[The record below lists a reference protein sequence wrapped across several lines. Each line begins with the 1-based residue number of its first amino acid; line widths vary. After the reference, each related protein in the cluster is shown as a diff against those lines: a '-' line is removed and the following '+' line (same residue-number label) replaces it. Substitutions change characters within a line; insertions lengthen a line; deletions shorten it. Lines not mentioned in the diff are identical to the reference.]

1 MSGVICLGEALID
14 FTPLDKENQDFRK
27 NPGGAPANVAVALSR
42 LGVNVDFISKVGK
55 DFFGKY
61 LKNKLA
67 RENVNTKNVFLT
79 NKAKTGITFVTFDEE
94 GDRSFDFY
102 VKSSADSLLK
112 KEEVDENLFKENDFF
127 HFGSI
132 SLIEESARSATKY
145 AIKLAEENNL
155 IISFDPNLRFSL
167 WSKKD
172 DAKDQVVSV
181 LDKCDILKVS
191 REELEFIS
199 GQNDIEKGLEFI
211 KSNYNI
217 SLIFITVG
225 GKGAYFYKNN
235 LGHVPGNEVDVVDT
249 IGAGDSFL
257 AAVLYNINKLDKSL
271 DELSDDILEEITEFA
286 NLAASLTVTQRGAMS
301 GMPTLKNI
309 ISL

>member
-67 RENVNTKNVFLT
+67 KENVNTKNVFLT
-79 NKAKTGITFVTFDEE
+79 NKAKTGITFVTVDEK

-112 KEEVDENLFKENDFF
+112 KEEVDEKVFKENDFF

-132 SLIEESARSATKY
+132 SLIEEPARSATKY

-155 IISFDPNLRFSL
+155 IISFDPNLRFPL
-167 WSKKD
+167 WSEKD

-191 REELEFIS
+191 KEELEFIS
-199 GQNDIEKGLEFI
+199 GENDIEKGLEFI

-235 LGHVPGNEVDVVDT
+235 LGYVPGNQVDVVDT

-257 AAVLYNINKLDKSL
+257 AAILYNINKLDKSL
-271 DELSDDILEEITEFA
+271 DKLNDDILEEITEFA